1 MPPWFI
7 DRTIGIQ
14 KFKDDPSLTDEEV
27 AKIVAWV
34 DGGALEGNPAD
45 IRPPKPFDDLDK
57 WHIGK
62 PDLIV
67 QIPEEW
73 TIPPSGSDRWPDL
86 YSEPGLTEDRYIKA
100 VEFKPGSPAGYR
112 VIHHAHQ
119 YLIPPGADN
128 DLDPLNSTPGLD
140 QGEQSLNEYSAG
152 KGGDIFP
159 EDTGRLMKAG
169 SKVHFNMHFHS
180 IGEEVKDRG
189 ALGLVFYPKGVVPK
203 HVLQTINVD
212 RAMGRDLDIPANGVT
227 RTDGFHHFD
236 KPVKITS
243 FQPHMHDRGKRECV
257 EAVYPNNQKET
268 LDCANFHF
276 GWAVI
281 YNYADDAAP
290 ILPAGSTLH
299 VINWHDNTASNRGNP
314 DPLNWVG
321 AGNRTI
327 DEMSFSWVNFYE
339 LSQQEYEQEIT
350 TRRARNRV

>member
-1 MPPWFI
+1 
-7 DRTIGIQ
+7 
-14 KFKDDPSLTDEEV
+14 
-27 AKIVAWV
+27 
-34 DGGALEGNPAD
+34 
-45 IRPPKPFDDLDK
+45 
-57 WHIGK
+57 
-62 PDLIV
+62 LIV

-86 YSEPGLTEDRYIKA
+86 YSESGLTEDRYIKA

-189 ALGLVFYPKGVVPK
+189 AIGLVFYPKGVVPK

-212 RAMGRDLDIPANGVT
+212 VAMGRDLDIPANGVT
-227 RTDGFHHFD
+227 RTDGYHHFN
-236 KPVKITS
+236 KPVKIAS
-243 FQPHMHDRGKRECV
+243 FQPHMHDRGKRECI

-268 LDCANFHF
+268 LDCANFYF

-290 ILPAGSTLH
+290 VLPAGSTLH
-299 VINWHDNTASNRGNP
+299 VINWHDNSASNRGNP

-339 LSQQEYEQEIT
+339 LSQQEYEQEIA
-350 TRRARNRV
+350 TRRARHRASTNQGQQ